1 MIKNQLKP
9 LPNIKEKDIKVF
21 SNQQML
27 AGTPPGASDPSA
39 APKLTKVAVH
49 SMDKTE
55 TRQGEVSQNPRETN
69 QTPPKHQNNNN
80 QAVSN
85 QKNPAG
91 TLPEGFE
98 PVWENLRLWQI
109 FKNFCSRLLNICPNF
124 AFKCNFEASMILKH
138 SQEISQNEPA
148 CSEDSKNGA
157 GNVNPTSIGRVR
169 PERRRQIR
177 PA

>member
-1 MIKNQLKP
+1 MIKNQLKT
-9 LPNIKEKDIKVF
+9 LPNIKEKDIKDF

-69 QTPPKHQNNNN
+69 QTPPKHQNNDN

-85 QKNPAG
+85 QKNPSG
-91 TLPEGFE
+91 TLPEESG
-98 PVWENLRLWQI
+98 PVSGNLRFWQ
-109 FKNFCSRLLNICPNF
+109 F
-124 AFKCNFEASMILKH
+124 
-138 SQEISQNEPA
+138 
-148 CSEDSKNGA
+148 
-157 GNVNPTSIGRVR
+157 
-169 PERRRQIR
+169 
-177 PA
+177 